1 MRFEHELLDVWLM
14 NHHPTMHVAQYRCYL
29 GYTRSTPSSLSLVSL
44 RFVPSVTEQ
53 YCNVF
58 AILTFVDSTLTHEC
72 FISCIEAVRTADWR
86 IRNHVSVALCSAF
99 QGRPP
104 GIFAAALLRRTYLNQ
119 TKRNINVH
127 ACVCLELTC
136 VKILLRAPHNRRL
149 SDAQ

>member
-1 MRFEHELLDVWLM
+1 MLDVWPT
-14 NHHPTMHVAQYRCYL
+14 NHHPTLRVAQYRCYL

-72 FISCIEAVRTADWR
+72 FISRIEAVRTADWR
-86 IRNHVSVALCSAF
+86 LRNHVSVALCSAF

-104 GIFAAALLRRTYLNQ
+104 GIFADALLLRTYLNQ
-119 TKRNINVH
+119 TKRNINVL
-127 ACVCLELTC
+127 ACVRLELSC
-136 VKILLRAPHNRRL
+136 VMMLLRPPHNRTL
-149 SDAQ
+149 SDAE